1 MKNILKQTLILASI
15 MIFVVFF
22 VSYLMIG
29 ITQEIALVFELFL
42 LSFLIVLIQQLIK
55 RAYFNQC
62 FLNIV
67 MEYLTIS
74 ISVLLYGYFVDW
86 FVKSNWWM
94 VFLYVA
100 IVYKSFV
107 FDVLR
112 VRLLLSG
119 NDKVSVRLPVQEIPF
134 SKDLRQRQFDDS
146 GNPRS

>member
-100 IVYKSFV
+100 IVYIPAYFLDIGIVIK
-107 FDVLR
+107 DVKYINSQLR
-112 VRLLLSG
+112 KRWKNE
-119 NDKVSVRLPVQEIPF
+119 ND
-134 SKDLRQRQFDDS
+134 
-146 GNPRS
+146 

>member
-100 IVYKSFV
+100 IVYIPAYFLDMGIVKK
-107 FDVLR
+107 DVNYINSQLR
-112 VRLLLSG
+112 
-119 NDKVSVRLPVQEIPF
+119 K
-134 SKDLRQRQFDDS
+134 K
-146 GNPRS
+146 

>member
-100 IVYKSFV
+100 IVYIPAYFLDMGIV
-107 FDVLR
+107 GRDVKYINSQLR
-112 VRLLLSG
+112 KRWKNE
-119 NDKVSVRLPVQEIPF
+119 ND
-134 SKDLRQRQFDDS
+134 
-146 GNPRS
+146 

>member
-100 IVYKSFV
+100 IVYIPAYFLDMGIVIK
-107 FDVLR
+107 DVKYINSHLR
-112 VRLLLSG
+112 KRWKNE
-119 NDKVSVRLPVQEIPF
+119 ND
-134 SKDLRQRQFDDS
+134 
-146 GNPRS
+146 

>member
-100 IVYKSFV
+100 IVYIPAYFLDMGIVKK
-107 FDVLR
+107 DVNYINSQLR
-112 VRLLLSG
+112 KRWKNE
-119 NDKVSVRLPVQEIPF
+119 ND
-134 SKDLRQRQFDDS
+134 
-146 GNPRS
+146 

>member
-100 IVYKSFV
+100 IVYIPAYFLDMGIVGK
-107 FDVLR
+107 DVKYINSQLR
-112 VRLLLSG
+112 KRWKNE
-119 NDKVSVRLPVQEIPF
+119 ND
-134 SKDLRQRQFDDS
+134 
-146 GNPRS
+146 

>member
-100 IVYKSFV
+100 IVYIPAYFLDIGIVRK
-107 FDVLR
+107 DVKYINSQLR
-112 VRLLLSG
+112 KRWKNE
-119 NDKVSVRLPVQEIPF
+119 ND
-134 SKDLRQRQFDDS
+134 
-146 GNPRS
+146 

>member
-1 MKNILKQTLILASI
+1 

-100 IVYKSFV
+100 IVYIPAYFLDMGIIRK
-107 FDVLR
+107 DVKYINSQLR
-112 VRLLLSG
+112 KRWKNE
-119 NDKVSVRLPVQEIPF
+119 ND
-134 SKDLRQRQFDDS
+134 
-146 GNPRS
+146 

>member
-100 IVYKSFV
+100 IVYIPAYFLDTGIVGK
-107 FDVLR
+107 DVKYINSQLR
-112 VRLLLSG
+112 KRWKNE
-119 NDKVSVRLPVQEIPF
+119 ND
-134 SKDLRQRQFDDS
+134 
-146 GNPRS
+146 

>member
-1 MKNILKQTLILASI
+1 MKNIFKQTLILASL

-55 RAYFNQC
+55 RVDFNYH
-62 FLNIV
+62 LLSIV
-67 MEYLTIS
+67 IEYLTIS
-74 ISVLLYGYFVDW
+74 ISVLLYGYFVHW

-100 IVYKSFV
+100 IVYIPAYFLDMGIVRK
-107 FDVLR
+107 DVDYINLQLKKR
-112 VRLLLSG
+112 WR
-119 NDKVSVRLPVQEIPF
+119 NE
-134 SKDLRQRQFDDS
+134 
-146 GNPRS
+146 NN

>member
-29 ITQEIALVFELFL
+29 ITQEIALIFELFL

-100 IVYKSFV
+100 IVYIPAYFLDMGIVKK
-107 FDVLR
+107 DVNYINSQLR
-112 VRLLLSG
+112 KRWKNE
-119 NDKVSVRLPVQEIPF
+119 ND
-134 SKDLRQRQFDDS
+134 
-146 GNPRS
+146 

>member
-100 IVYKSFV
+100 IVYIPAYFLDMGIVRK
-107 FDVLR
+107 DVKYINSQLR
-112 VRLLLSG
+112 KRWKNE
-119 NDKVSVRLPVQEIPF
+119 ND
-134 SKDLRQRQFDDS
+134 
-146 GNPRS
+146 